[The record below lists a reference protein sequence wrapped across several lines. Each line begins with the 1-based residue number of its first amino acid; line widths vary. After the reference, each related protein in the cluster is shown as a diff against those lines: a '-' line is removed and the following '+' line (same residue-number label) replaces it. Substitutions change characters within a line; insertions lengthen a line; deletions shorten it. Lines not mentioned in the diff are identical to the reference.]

1 MKFLD
6 KFILVIFSIL
16 MFVLAVV
23 TSSIIFGWLE
33 LENLVPY
40 IETGLSKE
48 PYSNIILGVLIVV
61 ILLAL
66 KAIFFS
72 GKTKELLKMVF

>member
-40 IETGLSKE
+40 IETGLS
-48 PYSNIILGVLIVV
+48 
-61 ILLAL
+61 
-66 KAIFFS
+66 
-72 GKTKELLKMVF
+72 T